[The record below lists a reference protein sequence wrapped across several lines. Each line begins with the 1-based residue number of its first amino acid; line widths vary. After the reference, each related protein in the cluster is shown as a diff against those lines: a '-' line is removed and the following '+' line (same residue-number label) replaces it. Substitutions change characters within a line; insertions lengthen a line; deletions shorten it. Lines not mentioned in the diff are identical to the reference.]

1 MDEEI
6 KVLTEE
12 IVDHAPTLQ
21 KIVAEF
27 EKVIV
32 GQEHLLKRMISA
44 LLTGGHLLV
53 EGAPGLAKT
62 LSISTLAKLFDMDF
76 KRIQFTPDLL
86 PADIR
91 GTMIYNIQ
99 TGQFEAK
106 KGPIFTNFVLADEIN
121 RAPAKVQSALL
132 EAMQE
137 RTVTLGETT
146 YDLPTPF
153 FVMATQNPIEHEGTY
168 PLPEAQI
175 DRFYMKIVVSYPS
188 AKEEKRILHRMTGV
202 VEPSVKKVASK
213 TDIQKLQKLTSRI
226 YVDEKIYDYV
236 VNLVQATRHTHQDYI
251 RYGASPRAAIAW
263 IKAAKVEALM
273 DERGYVIPE
282 DVKHTAHDILRHRL
296 ILNFEAEAEGIT
308 TDHVIDT
315 LLQEVEIP

>member
-1 MDEEI
+1 MDDEI
-6 KVLTEE
+6 KAITED
-12 IVDHAPTLQ
+12 IVEHTPTLQ
-21 KIVAEF
+21 KIVSEF

-32 GQEHLLKRMISA
+32 GQEHLLKRMLSA

-62 LSISTLAKLFDMDF
+62 LAVSTLARLFDMDF

-99 TGQFEAK
+99 TGQFEVK

-137 RTVTLGETT
+137 RTVTLGDTT

-175 DRFYMKIVVSYPS
+175 DRFYMKVLVSYPT
-188 AKEEKRILHRMTGV
+188 AKEEKRILHRMTGM
-202 VEPSVKKVASK
+202 VEPTVKKVANK
-213 TDIQKLQKLTSRI
+213 QDIQKLQKLVSRI

-236 VNLVQATRHTHQDYI
+236 VSLVQATRQTHKDYI

-263 IKAAKVEALM
+263 IKAAKVEALL

-308 TDHVIDT
+308 TEHVIDT

>member
-12 IVDHAPTLQ
+12 IADHAPILQ
-21 KIVAEF
+21 KIVNEF

-62 LSISTLAKLFDMDF
+62 LSISTLARLFDMDF

-91 GTMIYNIQ
+91 GTMIYNVQ

-137 RTVTLGETT
+137 KTVTLGDTT
-146 YDLPTPF
+146 YDLPSPF

-175 DRFYMKIVVSYPS
+175 DRFYMKIIVSYPS
-188 AKEEKRILHRMTGV
+188 AREEKRILHRMTGS
-202 VEPSVKKVASK
+202 VEPSVKKVSSK
-213 TDIQKLQKLTSRI
+213 QDILKLQKLVSRV

-236 VNLVQATRHTHQDYI
+236 VHLVQATRQTQKNYI

-308 TDHVIDT
+308 ADHVIDT
-315 LLQEVEIP
+315 LIQEVEIP

>member
-1 MDEEI
+1 
-6 KVLTEE
+6 
-12 IVDHAPTLQ
+12 
-21 KIVAEF
+21 
-27 EKVIV
+27 
-32 GQEHLLKRMISA
+32 
-44 LLTGGHLLV
+44 
-53 EGAPGLAKT
+53 
-62 LSISTLAKLFDMDF
+62 
-76 KRIQFTPDLL
+76 
-86 PADIR
+86 
-91 GTMIYNIQ
+91 MIYNIQ
-99 TGQFEAK
+99 TGQFEVK

-137 RTVTLGETT
+137 RTVTLGDTT

-175 DRFYMKIVVSYPS
+175 DRFYMKVLVSYPT
-188 AKEEKRILHRMTGV
+188 AKEEKRILHRMTGTL
-202 VEPSVKKVASK
+202 EPTVKKVASK
-213 TDIQKLQKLTSRI
+213 QDIQKLQKLVSRI

-236 VNLVQATRHTHQDYI
+236 VSLVQATRQTHKDYI

-263 IKAAKVEALM
+263 IKAAKVEALF

-308 TDHVIDT
+308 TDNVIDT
-315 LLQEVEIP
+315 FLQEVEIP

>member
-6 KVLTEE
+6 KALTEE
-12 IVDHAPTLQ
+12 IVDHTPILQ
-21 KIVAEF
+21 KIVNEF
-27 EKVIV
+27 EKIIV

-99 TGQFEAK
+99 TGQFEVK
-106 KGPIFTNFVLADEIN
+106 KGPLFTNFVLADEIN

-137 RTVTLGETT
+137 KTVTIGETT
-146 YDLPTPF
+146 YDLPSPF

-175 DRFYMKIVVSYPS
+175 DRFYMKILVSYPS
-188 AKEEKRILHRMTGV
+188 PKEEKRILHRMTGIT
-202 VEPSVKKVASK
+202 EPSVKKVAHK
-213 TDIQKLQKLTSRI
+213 NDIQKLQKLVSRV

-236 VNLVQATRHTHQDYI
+236 VHLVQATRHTHKDYI

-263 IKAAKVEALM
+263 IKAAKVDALM
-273 DERGYVIPE
+273 DERAYVIPE

-315 LLQEVEIP
+315 ILQEVEIP

>member
-6 KVLTEE
+6 KALTEE

-21 KIVAEF
+21 KIVTEF

-62 LSISTLAKLFDMDF
+62 LSISTLARLFDMDF

-91 GTMIYNIQ
+91 GTMIYNVQ
-99 TGQFEAK
+99 TGQFDVK

-146 YDLPTPF
+146 YDLPSPF

-175 DRFYMKIVVSYPS
+175 DRFYMKILVSYPS
-188 AKEEKRILHRMTGV
+188 PKEEKRILHRMTGTI
-202 VEPSVKKVASK
+202 EPSVKKVASK
-213 TDIQKLQKLTSRI
+213 SDIQKMQKLVSRI

-236 VNLVQATRHTHQDYI
+236 VNLVQATRNTHKDYI

-263 IKAAKVEALM
+263 VKAAKVEALM

-308 TDHVIDT
+308 PDQVIDT

>member
-1 MDEEI
+1 MDEEL
-6 KVLTEE
+6 KALTEE
-12 IVDHAPTLQ
+12 IVDHVPTLQ
-21 KIVAEF
+21 KIANEF

-106 KGPIFTNFVLADEIN
+106 KGPLFTNFVLADEIN

-146 YDLPTPF
+146 YDLPSPF

-175 DRFYMKIVVSYPS
+175 DRFYMKILISYPS

-202 VEPSVKKVASK
+202 VEPTVKKVASK
-213 TDIQKLQKLTSRI
+213 QDIQRLQKLASRI

-236 VNLVQATRHTHQDYI
+236 VSLVQATRKTHQDYI
-251 RYGASPRAAIAW
+251 RYGASPRASIAW
-263 IKAAKVEALM
+263 IKAAKVEALL

-282 DVKHTAHDILRHRL
+282 DVKHTAYDILRHRL

-308 TDHVIDT
+308 SDHVIDT
-315 LLQEVEIP
+315 ILEEVEIP

>member
-6 KVLTEE
+6 KALTEE

-21 KIVAEF
+21 KIVSEF

-91 GTMIYNIQ
+91 GTMIYNVQ
-99 TGQFEAK
+99 TGQFDVK

-146 YDLPTPF
+146 YDLPSPF

-175 DRFYMKIVVSYPS
+175 DRFYMKILVSYPS
-188 AKEEKRILHRMTGV
+188 PKEEKRILHRMTGAI
-202 VEPSVKKVASK
+202 EPSVKKVATKS
-213 TDIQKLQKLTSRI
+213 DIQKMQKLVSRI

-236 VNLVQATRHTHQDYI
+236 VNLVQATRNTHKDYI
-251 RYGASPRAAIAW
+251 RYGASPPSCHCLDQSRQG
-263 IKAAKVEALM
+263 
-273 DERGYVIPE
+273 RGL
-282 DVKHTAHDILRHRL
+282 D
-296 ILNFEAEAEGIT
+296 G
-308 TDHVIDT
+308 
-315 LLQEVEIP
+315 